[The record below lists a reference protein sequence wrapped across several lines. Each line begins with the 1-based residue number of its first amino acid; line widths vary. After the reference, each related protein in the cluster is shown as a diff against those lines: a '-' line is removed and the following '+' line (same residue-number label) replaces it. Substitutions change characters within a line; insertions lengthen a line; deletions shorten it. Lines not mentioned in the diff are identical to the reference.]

1 MSGLEKL
8 GNFNIKIVWVIV
20 LISLLIPSF
29 ITFSL
34 PVTVSSMT
42 TDYYNLLNNLPENS
56 TVYICNAHQLMSYYP
71 LKGAMVLTL
80 QMLMEHHAKFVMQA
94 AITSESSVVY
104 DDWLTAANPQKY
116 GYVYG
121 RDYVIFSYL
130 SGGEIALASMAQDP
144 WKAYQTDY
152 YGTPLADL
160 PLMQHIHSWKD
171 FNVAIGSASDCT
183 VQDMFVRQWCVGKQ
197 NPIDDPYSKNG
208 LLTLFVPQSTC
219 APNTVPYV
227 KANPGFHAILYG
239 TQGAAE
245 FEAVANRLGQETSL
259 ANAKNLGVIVFTG
272 LILCGNIAY
281 FSSKYGKKEVKK

>member
-1 MSGLEKL
+1 
-8 GNFNIKIVWVIV
+8 
-20 LISLLIPSF
+20 
-29 ITFSL
+29 
-34 PVTVSSMT
+34 
-42 TDYYNLLNNLPENS
+42 
-56 TVYICNAHQLMSYYP
+56 MSYYP

-80 QMLMEHHAKFVMQA
+80 QMLMQKNATFVMQA
-94 AITSESSVVY
+94 AMTAESSVVY
-104 DDWLTAANPQKY
+104 DDWLAAANPQQY

-121 RDYVIFSYL
+121 KNYVILSYL
-130 SGGEIALASMAQDP
+130 AGGEMALASFAADT

-152 YGTPLADL
+152 YGTPLANI
-160 PLMQHIHSWKD
+160 PLMQRIHSWKD

-197 NPIDDPYSKNG
+197 NPINDPYNPNG

-239 TQGAAE
+239 TQGGAE
-245 FEAVANRLGQETSL
+245 FEAVANKLGQETSL

-272 LILCGNIAY
+272 LVACGNIAY
-281 FSSKYGKKEVKK
+281 FSRKRGEEEVKK